1 MAAIIDLSGK
11 TAVVT
16 GGGRGLGGCIAL
28 ELAKAGADVW
38 IGDIVEENAANM
50 SKQIKDVGVKSG
62 YCVGDVVEE
71 NTTKVLIDEA
81 YKATG
86 RFDIMISAAGFIIL
100 EDFLKMSE
108 KDIRKLL
115 DINLMGSIHA
125 DRNAM
130 KKMIETKTKG
140 RIVNISSIAGR
151 TNMGDPFAW
160 YCVSK
165 AAVVS
170 LTQGAAKYGSQYDIN
185 VNAIM
190 PGIIR
195 TDMWEKILDFLTPEG
210 GNRDE
215 VFQTNL
221 NNLISQKRAQEPIDM
236 AWLALYFCGP
246 SGNNVTGQ
254 CVHVDG
260 GCVMA

>member
-1 MAAIIDLSGK
+1 MSAIIDLSGK

-16 GGGRGLGGCIAL
+16 GGGRGLGACMAL

-38 IGDIVEENAANM
+38 IGDIIEENAANM

-62 YCVGDVVEE
+62 YLVGDVVEE
-71 NTTKVLIDEA
+71 NTTKILIDEA
-81 YKATG
+81 YKKTG
-86 RFDIMISAAGFIIL
+86 RFDIMISNAGYIIL
-100 EDFLKMSE
+100 DDFLEMPE
-108 KDIRKLL
+108 QDIRKLL
-115 DINLMGSIHA
+115 DINLMGSVHA

-130 KKMIETKTKG
+130 KKMIETNTKG
-140 RIVNISSIAGR
+140 RIINVSSIAGR
-151 TNMGDPFAW
+151 TNMGGPFSW

-170 LTQGAAKYGSQYDIN
+170 LTQGAAIYGSKYGIN

-195 TDMWEKILDFLTPEG
+195 TDMWEKILDYLTPEG

-215 VFQTNL
+215 VFQANL
-221 NNLISQKRAQEPIDM
+221 DNFILKKTEQYPIDM

-246 SGNNVTGQ
+246 SGDNVTGQ

-260 GCVMA
+260 GSVMA